1 MQHLIAFFYKISMD
15 VGFYSWKVIKL
26 MVRLWSALQGTSA
39 LENATK
45 AAARLSNYRD
55 LPLESLQ
62 SRGKRQK

>member
-1 MQHLIAFFYKISMD
+1 MS
-15 VGFYSWKVIKL
+15 VFYSWKVIKL
-26 MVRLWSALQGTSA
+26 MVRLWSSLQGTSA

-62 SRGKRQK
+62 SRGKRQNDLGGVWWEEI